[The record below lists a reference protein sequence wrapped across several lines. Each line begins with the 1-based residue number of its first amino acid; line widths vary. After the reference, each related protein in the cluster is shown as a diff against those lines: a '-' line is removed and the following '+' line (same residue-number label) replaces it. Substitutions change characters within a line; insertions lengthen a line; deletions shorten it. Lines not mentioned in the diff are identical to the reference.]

1 MARSTRRI
9 STTASIAARFLF
21 AESCAGAA
29 ARRAV
34 SRSAGRTGGALA
46 PCRGTVARWPFVT
59 ERPIAACRA
68 FGAGRAIIAQ
78 AALVADRAL
87 VTAEELFVTAA
98 AAAAC
103 RAFVPRRTRIARV
116 PCGAVA
122 IGTSP
127 TAFFPP

>member
-1 MARSTRRI
+1 LARAARRI

-46 PCRGTVARWPFVT
+46 PCLGIVARWPFVT

-68 FGAGRAIIAQ
+68 FGAGRAIIAR
-78 AALVADRAL
+78 AALVAHRAL
-87 VTAEELFVTAA
+87 VTAEELFAM
-98 AAAAC
+98 AAAC
-103 RAFVPRRTRIARV
+103 RAFVSRSTRIARV

-122 IGTSP
+122 IGASP
-127 TAFFPP
+127 GAFFPP